1 MAIVQDTYNETPAKG
16 FPGMIANG
24 ELRNSI
30 SRTVEDAAGL
40 AFGAPAFRGAGD
52 NGCTATA
59 AADTFLVWAIAHHG
73 VQPLPG
79 GVAADIY
86 PQYDSAGLITQGA
99 IYVNVTGAV
108 ADGDDLTVGFGASA
122 AAGVGA
128 TAADATH
135 AATGWKADE
144 TLTGSGLCR
153 IARR

>member
-1 MAIVQDTYNETPAKG
+1 MAIVQDTYNETPDKG

-30 SRTVEDAAGL
+30 SRTVADAGGL
-40 AFGAPAFRGAGD
+40 AFGAGGFR
-52 NGCTATA
+52 NGTDGQVTATPA
-59 AADTFLVWAIAHHG
+59 AGTFLGWAIAHHG

-86 PQYDSAGLITQGA
+86 PQYESAGLITEGA
-99 IYVNVTGAV
+99 VFVNVVGAV
-108 ADGDDLTVGFGASA
+108 DEGDAITVGFGAGA
-122 AAGVGA
+122 ADAIGN

-135 AATGWKADE
+135 AATGWVADE
-144 TLTGSGLCR
+144 TLAGSGLCR